1 MERNMTE
8 ICFISAAV
16 LVLLR
21 ISGLSDTGW
30 TRVLSPM
37 QGREPSLMPG
47 HMVMI
52 IVEEDKTLK
61 EL

>member
-21 ISGLSDTGW
+21 ISGLADTGW
-30 TRVLSPM
+30 TRALSPM
-37 QGREPSLMPG
+37 WGRELPRMPG
-47 HMVMI
+47 HMVII
-52 IVEEDKTLK
+52 IVDETRH
-61 EL
+61 

>member
-8 ICFISAAV
+8 ICFIFAAV

-30 TRVLSPM
+30 TRALSPM
-37 QGREPSLMPG
+37 WGRELPRMLG

-52 IVEEDKTLK
+52 IVDETKH
-61 EL
+61 